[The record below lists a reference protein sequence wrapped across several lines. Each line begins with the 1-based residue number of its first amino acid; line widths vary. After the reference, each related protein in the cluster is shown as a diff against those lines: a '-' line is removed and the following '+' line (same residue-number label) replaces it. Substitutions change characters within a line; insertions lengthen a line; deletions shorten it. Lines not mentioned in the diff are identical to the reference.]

1 MVNYNALELGKIL
14 GGNIK
19 KTDSYRDDFI
29 ENEELLDLLLG
40 NLEGV
45 NVSGKLVVTK
55 NLFGSTALVWNHS
68 VQGDLNVF
76 EWNADYTGSE
86 ELVNIDL

>member
-1 MVNYNALELGKIL
+1 MVNYSALELGKVL
-14 GGNIK
+14 GGNIR
-19 KTDSYRDDFI
+19 KTDSYRDDFL

-40 NLEGV
+40 NLHSV
-45 NVSGKLVVTK
+45 NVSGKLIVSK
-55 NLFGSTALVWNHS
+55 NLFSSTALVWNHS

-76 EWNADYTGSE
+76 EWNADYMGSE